1 MSSTRTTAQDKR
13 LRDWAYLSKV
23 AEAPCAPLAELVTE
37 LGPEDAAHV
46 VRERALPPA
55 LAKPTASRR
64 HLDTAEADLDL
75 VQSLGGRLVTPDD
88 DDWPAWRMLSFQ
100 SAAAS
105 GVRDAVAPL
114 ALWVLGG
121 ASLQE
126 LTHRAV
132 AMVGTRAASG
142 YGEHVTAEFT
152 HDLAADG
159 WTIVSGAAYGIDGA
173 AHRAALGARGPTVAV
188 LACGVDRC
196 YPSGHGAL
204 LSQIA
209 RSGLVVSEYPLGTTP
224 AKHRFLA
231 RNRLVAALSDA
242 VVVVE
247 AGWRSGA
254 RSTATWARNL
264 GRPVMAVP
272 GPVTALSSAGCH
284 RMVRNQ
290 EATLVTSAAEIAE
303 EAGRIGEL
311 APASPMGLFEL
322 QPLDGL
328 DLVSRQVHEALASA
342 GGASER
348 ELAERSGLPVSQVRG
363 ALPMLEM
370 EGLVRW
376 EEDGW
381 HRLRHQ
387 GRRR

>member
-1 MSSTRTTAQDKR
+1 
-13 LRDWAYLSKV
+13 
-23 AEAPCAPLAELVTE
+23 
-37 LGPEDAAHV
+37 
-46 VRERALPPA
+46 
-55 LAKPTASRR
+55 
-64 HLDTAEADLDL
+64 
-75 VQSLGGRLVTPDD
+75 
-88 DDWPAWRMLSFQ
+88 
-100 SAAAS
+100 
-105 GVRDAVAPL
+105 
-114 ALWVLGG
+114 
-121 ASLQE
+121 
-126 LTHRAV
+126 
-132 AMVGTRAASG
+132 
-142 YGEHVTAEFT
+142 
-152 HDLAADG
+152 
-159 WTIVSGAAYGIDGA
+159 
-173 AHRAALGARGPTVAV
+173 
-188 LACGVDRC
+188 
-196 YPSGHGAL
+196 
-204 LSQIA
+204 
-209 RSGLVVSEYPLGTTP
+209 
-224 AKHRFLA
+224 
-231 RNRLVAALSDA
+231 
-242 VVVVE
+242 
-247 AGWRSGA
+247 
-254 RSTATWARNL
+254 
-264 GRPVMAVP
+264 

-311 APASPMGLFEL
+311 APASPMGLLEL